1 MGILAYRFFSNFIF
15 WPVGNY
21 QLYASREQNWYQGGE
36 LVFLR
41 AQNTVVSTM
50 DSNEKKKTKK

>member
-1 MGILAYRFFSNFIF
+1 M
-15 WPVGNY
+15 GNY
-21 QLYASREQNWYQGGE
+21 QLYASREQNWYQGGGRE

-50 DSNEKKKTKK
+50 DSNDKIKRKTKISTDLQGGG